1 MATREWLMSERN
13 LANEPVDS
21 LGDMSE
27 SERDNLA
34 LLVRQC
40 RGWSSQDIEEVVAV
54 MAEDG
59 VYHDITLPPAVGH
72 DAIRQFGAAGSTR
85 CPTSRS
91 TWRHFASRGNVV
103 CDMGWMSGTI
113 TKDYFGLPGNDQQF
127 DCQFSQICF
136 VENGRIK
143 YLRGLWNAPDMY
155 NQVGWDLARAEA
167 LARTGGAG
175 SRVRHGGG

>member
-13 LANEPVDS
+13 LADEPIES

-27 SERDNLA
+27 RERANLA

-40 RGWSSQDIEEVVAV
+40 RGWSSQNIDEVVAV

-72 DAIRQFGAAGSTR
+72 NALREFGAGWLDAVPDLSLYIEAF
-85 CPTSRS
+85 CVQ
-91 TWRHFASRGNVV
+91 GNVV

-113 TKDYFGLPGNDQQF
+113 TKDYFGLSGTGQRF

-136 VENGRIK
+136 VENGKIK

-155 NQVGWDLARAEA
+155 NQVGWDLAGLKR
-167 LARTGGAG
+167 
-175 SRVRHGGG
+175 